1 MFINKHKKVSRVT
14 WFDGVTATFLYKTVP
29 KSNTKRQKLFI
40 QCQHFKDGRWH
51 LMKMRKKKKK
61 KDGIVLFFCFRT
73 WWTGHC
79 VCKSI
84 RVHAHTQAYTH
95 YPQTGSSVCSVRS
108 GEMKWKSAEFDL
120 FCLSATPQPAYFY
133 SVISYVSQNDLT
145 TPWEL
150 AWTCILLL

>member
-1 MFINKHKKVSRVT
+1 MWHDSMVS
-14 WFDGVTATFLYKTVP
+14 L
-29 KSNTKRQKLFI
+29 
-40 QCQHFKDGRWH
+40 QHFFIRQSRNQTQKGKSSLYNVSILKTEDDTWWRWGR
-51 LMKMRKKKKK
+51 RKKK